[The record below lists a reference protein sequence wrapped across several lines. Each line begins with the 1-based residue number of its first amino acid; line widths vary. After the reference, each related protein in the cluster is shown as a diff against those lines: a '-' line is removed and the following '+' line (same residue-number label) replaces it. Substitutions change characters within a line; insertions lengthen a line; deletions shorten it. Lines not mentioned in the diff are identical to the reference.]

1 MDLDNMGVVPYFAM
15 QSMSVIY
22 NEIVL
27 QCVSMNYSNPIL
39 SDLDVN

>member
-1 MDLDNMGVVPYFAM
+1 MDNMGVVSYFAM

-22 NEIVL
+22 NETVL
-27 QCVSMNYSNPIL
+27 ECVNINYSSPIL